1 MSRSVKK
8 LLIIGLVWPEPT
20 SSAAGTRMIQLIDL
34 FLTNGYQITFACA
47 ALKTDFSFDFTGRNV
62 LEYKIKL
69 NESSFNIFV
78 KDLNP
83 EMVLFDR
90 FMIEEQYGWRVQQ
103 ECPDAIRIL
112 DTEDLHFLRNA
123 REQSIKKQT
132 ETNLFSDLAK
142 REIASIL
149 RCDLSLMISEADMKI
164 LMEQFKIDSSILYYL
179 PFLENEITPEIAAY
193 WIPFEQ
199 RADFAFIG
207 NFLHEPNW
215 HTVQTLKTR
224 IWPALRKQCP
234 DASLNIYGAYV
245 SQKVIQLENK
255 KEKFFIK
262 GRTDSARATLAKH
275 KILLAPIQFGAG
287 VKGKFIDSMQVGT
300 PSVTTTIGAE
310 AMKGNLP
317 WNGFVEDDYETFTD
331 KAADL
336 YHNKTLWHAAQAN
349 GIQILNQRYHSSH
362 FTTDFNYR
370 IAELRTHLMIHRQ
383 RNFFGQILNHQAIQY
398 TKYMSL
404 WIEEK
409 NKHK

>member
-69 NESSFNIFV
+69 NESSFNTFV

-90 FMIEEQYGWRVQQ
+90 FMVEEQYGWRVQQ
-103 ECPDAIRIL
+103 ECPDAIRVL

-149 RCDLSLMISEADMKI
+149 RCDLSLIISEAEMKI
-164 LMEQFKIDSSILYYL
+164 LTEQFKIDSSILYYL
-179 PFLENEITPEIAAY
+179 PFLENEITPEITAY

-215 HTVQTLKTR
+215 QTVQTLKTR
-224 IWPALRKQCP
+224 IWPALRKKCP

-317 WNGFVEDDYETFTD
+317 WNGFVEDDYEIFTD

-349 GIQILNQRYHSSH
+349 GIQILNQRYHSRH
-362 FTTDFNYR
+362 FTTDFNHK
-370 IAELRTHLMIHRQ
+370 IAELRTQLMIHRQ